1 MWQLASDCRHP
12 ASALLM
18 RPLTTTQ
25 VKVNLNFAVEIAA
38 HLQIFKAEHST
49 D

>member
-18 RPLTTTQ
+18 LALTTTQ
-25 VKVNLNFAVEIAA
+25 VKVNLKLVVDRSKMAKI
-38 HLQIFKAEHST
+38 EHAFNG
-49 D
+49 